1 MVQWNCNVK
10 GTDDDNAQQFYIGT
24 NRDKMVQK
32 LKASE
37 LIDVDQYAGKFLE
50 GKVKKMKQK

>member
-1 MVQWNCNVK
+1 MVQWKSNVK

-24 NRDKMVQK
+24 NRDKMVHK

-37 LIDVDQYAGKFLE
+37 LTDVEQCAGE
-50 GKVKKMKQK
+50 IP